1 VPFRFRYRLIDAE
14 GKDLGPLVSSEPDL
28 KPGHTIQRGNGD
40 VLRVTAVVDPEPGQ
54 DFRAYLVVER
64 AHASL

>member
-14 GKDLGPLVSSEPDL
+14 ANDLGPFVSSEPDW
-28 KPGHTIQRGNGD
+28 KPGDTIPRSDGD

-54 DFRAYLVVER
+54 DFRAYLVVEAVDR
-64 AHASL
+64 TL